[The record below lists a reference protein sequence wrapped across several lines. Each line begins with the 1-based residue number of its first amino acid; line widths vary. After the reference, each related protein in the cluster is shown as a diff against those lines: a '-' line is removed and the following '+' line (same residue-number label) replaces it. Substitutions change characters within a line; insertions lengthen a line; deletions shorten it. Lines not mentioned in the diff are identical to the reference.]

1 MHPYFPYLRICFK
14 PNLGTNQHL
23 VNRLFVCLPME
34 HHHDERLV
42 DVVYL
47 LNLYPGEKRTT
58 WELDNLRSYLL
69 FQGFLYYVFI
79 VHNVHHVY
87 RAYRLYVLHNIYVYI
102 CMCVYI
108 VYDVYIIYNIYIY
121 IYTTYSENGIRQH
134 NLNGVLPKFVLR
146 SLRPKPEQSQT
157 NSSIMNWCLNIILLM
172 KIALILQSSP
182 WKCWIQG
189 L

>member
-1 MHPYFPYLRICFK
+1 
-14 PNLGTNQHL
+14 
-23 VNRLFVCLPME
+23 ME

-121 IYTTYSENGIRQH
+121 DPGLRFPNPPPPPTPPQCDDPVHTTHCSNDYNMAA
-134 NLNGVLPKFVLR
+134 
-146 SLRPKPEQSQT
+146 SL
-157 NSSIMNWCLNIILLM
+157 LL
-172 KIALILQSSP
+172 
-182 WKCWIQG
+182 
-189 L
+189 